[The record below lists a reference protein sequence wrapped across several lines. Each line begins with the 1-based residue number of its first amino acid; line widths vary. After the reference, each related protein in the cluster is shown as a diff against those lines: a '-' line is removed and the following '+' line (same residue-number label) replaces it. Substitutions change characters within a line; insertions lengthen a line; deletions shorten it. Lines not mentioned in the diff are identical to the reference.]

1 MGKLVLLLCTKVF
14 LSLLEELGITS
25 DLLSVSVLP
34 VCVSVSGGVHSLSNS
49 LIIEGNFESFEK
61 GLMGL

>member
-1 MGKLVLLLCTKVF
+1 MGKLVLLLCTKLVI
-14 LSLLEELGITS
+14 SSLEELGIIS

-34 VCVSVSGGVHSLSNS
+34 VCVPVSGGLHSLSNS